1 MIEKY
6 FAAVYTSVGDSSV
19 ALPLLSYPPIS
30 QNQRVA
36 GYTVQGDDQPRV
48 YSAEALLEYSEMT
61 DLIEAAYR
69 QVFFYAFKADR
80 EAGLESQLR
89 NGQITVR
96 DFIRGLL
103 LSETFLRNYYSK
115 NSNYRFVEQ
124 VIQRV
129 LGRDPYSE
137 REKIAWS
144 IKIAT
149 KGVAGF
155 VDELLDSDE
164 YLDNFGYDVVP
175 YYRRRILPG
184 RDVGERPFDIKSP
197 RYNEYYRAILGFPQV
212 VWQDQ
217 VRGFKPQDQKPAAGS
232 PSLYLDMARSVNAR
246 PSSTPRISTASIN
259 IGASVPFRKLN
270 VPING

>member
-1 MIEKY
+1 
-6 FAAVYTSVGDSSV
+6 V
-19 ALPLLSYPPIS
+19 ALPLLNYPPIS

-69 QVFFYAFKADR
+69 QIFFHAFKSDR
-80 EAGLESQLR
+80 ETSLESQLR
-89 NGQITVR
+89 NNQITVR
-96 DFIRGLL
+96 DFVRGLL
-103 LSETFLRNYYSK
+103 LSDTFLSNYYAK

-129 LGRDPYSE
+129 LGRDPYNE

-155 VDELLDSDE
+155 VDELLDTDE
-164 YLDNFGYDVVP
+164 YMDNFGYDIVP
-175 YYRRRILPG
+175 YYRRRSLPG
-184 RDVGERPFDIKSP
+184 REVGERPFDIKSP
-197 RYNEYYRAILGFPQV
+197 RYDEYYRGILGFPQV
-212 VWQDQ
+212 IWQDQ
-217 VRGFKPQDQKPAAGS
+217 VRGFKAQEQQATAGN

-246 PSSTPRISTASIN
+246 PASTSRVNTATIN
-259 IGASVPFRKLN
+259 IGASVPFRKLG
-270 VPING
+270 VPINGNE